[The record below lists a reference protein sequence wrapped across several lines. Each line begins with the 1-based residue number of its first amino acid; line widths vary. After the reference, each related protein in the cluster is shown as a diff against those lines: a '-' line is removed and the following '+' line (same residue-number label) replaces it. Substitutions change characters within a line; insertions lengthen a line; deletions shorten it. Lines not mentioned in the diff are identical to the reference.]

1 MENRIINIG
10 VVAEVA
16 KALKELKSQMVFVG
30 GSVISLYTDDPAA
43 DEIRPTGDID
53 MTVKI
58 MGFSNWVTL
67 NERLAQLEIH
77 PDPYG
82 HAIYSYKYQDIPID
96 IMPSEDG
103 PIGPANR
110 WYKIGFEDLQLVTAL
125 DEEIQILPVPC
136 FLATKFEAFK
146 GRGTDYRT
154 SHDIEDIIYVIDN
167 RIDIVSEIEKSSA
180 EIIQFLQDEIRKIIE
195 SGLYEEILS
204 SHIHPLIIDVRQTIV
219 EEKINKILAIDFS
232 KT

>member
-1 MENRIINIG
+1 MINIA

-16 KALKELKSQMVFVG
+16 RALKELKNQMVFVG

-58 MGFSNWVTL
+58 MGYSNWVIL

-82 HAIYSYKYQDIPID
+82 HAICSYKYQDIPID
-96 IMPSEDG
+96 IMPSENG
-103 PIGPANR
+103 PVGLANK
-110 WYKIGFEDLQLVTAL
+110 WYKIGFDNLQLVNAL
-125 DEEIQILPVPC
+125 DEEIQILPAPC
-136 FLATKFEAFK
+136 FLATKFEAFIN
-146 GRGTDYRT
+146 RGTDYRT
-154 SHDIEDIIYVIDN
+154 SHDIEDIIYIIDN
-167 RIDIVSEIEKSSA
+167 RINIVWEIENSPK
-180 EIIQFLQDEIRKIIE
+180 EIIQFLQLEIYKIKN

-204 SHIHPLIIDVRQTIV
+204 SHIHPLIIDMRQLIV
-219 EEKINKILAIDFS
+219 EEKINKILKI
-232 KT
+232 